1 MGRKGG
7 FFPAPTTPEA
17 APMMSVENELEHDQP
32 VGTALVADDDNNFRQ
47 LLARRARRMG
57 LTVVEADNG
66 ADALQAVAS
75 QAFDVLVLDLYMPG
89 ATGLEVFQAARRT
102 QPKIQAILLTGSA
115 SVETAVEALRQGAY
129 DYLTKPLESL
139 AMYELALT
147 RALEHR
153 HLMRENARLFQEV
166 QRLAITDSLTGL
178 FNRHKLAEA
187 LETECERAVRY
198 GRPVSMIMMDLDD
211 LKVVN
216 DTHGHPGGDVV
227 LQKVAEAIRSH
238 IRRLDLPTRYGGDEF
253 LVLLP
258 ETSLADA
265 ERVAQRISGEVRKI
279 RAGDL
284 SISASTG
291 VVEWVAGYQSS
302 QEFLRAADQALYQ
315 AKRRGHGAIVLHP
328 GEPAAAQGPAAA

>member
-1 MGRKGG
+1 
-7 FFPAPTTPEA
+7 
-17 APMMSVENELEHDQP
+17 VELEQGHEQP
-32 VGTALVADDDNNFRQ
+32 VGTALVADDDNDFRQ

-57 LTVVEADNG
+57 LTVVEVDNG
-66 ADALQAVAS
+66 SRALEAVA
-75 QAFDVLVLDLYMPG
+75 AHPFDVLVLDLYMPG

-102 QPKIQAILLTGSA
+102 QPEIQAILLTASA

-139 AMYELALT
+139 ATYELALT

-153 HLMRENARLFQEV
+153 HLLRENARLFQEV
-166 QRLAITDSLTGL
+166 QRLAITDPLTGL
-178 FNRHKLAEA
+178 YNRHKLAEA

-211 LKVVN
+211 LKLVN

-227 LQKVAEAIRSH
+227 LQKVAEAIRGH

-258 ETSLADA
+258 ETSLVDA
-265 ERVAQRISGEVRKI
+265 ERVAQRISYEVRKI
-279 RAGDL
+279 RAGEL
-284 SISASTG
+284 PVTASVG
-291 VVEWVAGYQSS
+291 VVDWGPGYRSS

-315 AKRRGHGAIVLHP
+315 AKRHGGGAIVIQTLA
-328 GEPAAAQGPAAA
+328 PAAG

>member
-1 MGRKGG
+1 
-7 FFPAPTTPEA
+7 
-17 APMMSVENELEHDQP
+17 VELEQGHEQP

-57 LTVVEADNG
+57 LTVVEVDNG
-66 ADALQAVAS
+66 SRALEAVTAHP
-75 QAFDVLVLDLYMPG
+75 FDVLVLDLYMPG

-102 QPKIQAILLTGSA
+102 QPEIQAILLTASA

-139 AMYELALT
+139 ATYELALT

-153 HLMRENARLFQEV
+153 HLLRENARLFQEV
-166 QRLAITDSLTGL
+166 QRLAITDPLTGL
-178 FNRHKLAEA
+178 YNRHKLAEA

-211 LKVVN
+211 LKLVN

-227 LQKVAEAIRSH
+227 LQKVAEAIRGN

-258 ETSLADA
+258 ETSLVDA
-265 ERVAQRISGEVRKI
+265 ERVAQRISHEVRKI
-279 RAGDL
+279 RAGEL
-284 SISASTG
+284 PVTASIG
-291 VVEWVAGYQSS
+291 VVDWGPGYRSS
-302 QEFLRAADQALYQ
+302 QEFLSAADQALYQ
-315 AKRRGHGAIVLHP
+315 AKRRGGGAIVIQTLA
-328 GEPAAAQGPAAA
+328 PAAG